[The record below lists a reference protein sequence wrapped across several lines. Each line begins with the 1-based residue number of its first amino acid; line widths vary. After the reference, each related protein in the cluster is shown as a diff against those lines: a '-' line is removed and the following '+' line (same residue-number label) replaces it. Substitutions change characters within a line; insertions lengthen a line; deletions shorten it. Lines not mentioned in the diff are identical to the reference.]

1 MKPKKEPIKV
11 FQVEAGDGDIFYP
24 SQKELEVVSNIVHL
38 FRRTQQD
45 RDRAFAYF
53 DGMTL
58 TEYIE
63 DSVERFNTNLYLRD
77 GMEDWQAGF
86 NDGFTRNKVLSMSG
100 KIAEQ
105 LPIAS
110 AIPRGDED
118 TLRAQ
123 IITDIYHYTE
133 ELDDYENF
141 MSMFILELF
150 VKGTAIGYED
160 IKYCKKKVRDTKG
173 HGDNMT
179 VTENTIKTT
188 KFYSELV
195 PLEEYYPASVGIM
208 DAKNQPYSF
217 WRKTVDFHDF
227 QKWFGHY
234 NKAKFVKPHDQS
246 LFAHEQVPYYL
257 DYISDIETGHVE
269 LVRYYDSENDQYV
282 IIANG
287 IWLNPLGPEEEVQ
300 PLPWSHKEQPFFSAI
315 NEPFGVFF
323 YGKSLPN
330 KLSSMQDILNV
341 LQNMIVDQSLLSIF
355 TPLVT
360 AGFDGF
366 EDDFIRPGRH
376 TSIDTGGLSLQ
387 NSIMPLQFPAPQG
400 FHQYI
405 LEYTRRIMEESS
417 LDQVS
422 SGMAGE
428 GADRTTA
435 YEIQQAAQGV
445 AAILTMVSRYINS
458 SIKRKAALR
467 IKNILQF
474 GFQPNATIVP
484 GVVGKKAAGEPF
496 ATFSFNET
504 ELSSNKRGTR
514 ILELYRNSDE
524 LPPVADTQ
532 ARSIIAS
539 TEQDKPVE
547 VTAIAPEYIRDV
559 DFDLKL
565 ALDPKREQSSIA
577 QQGLLLQQI
586 QVMSQLG
593 EALAQ
598 SGKQID
604 LEEPITKLAASM
616 GLDPAAVIKPIQAP
630 PGQGAEGGQPGAGGQ
645 AMGEANRQVAQM

>member
-1 MKPKKEPIKV
+1 MKPKKDPIKV
-11 FQVEAGDGDIFYP
+11 FQVEAGDGEIFTP
-24 SQKELEVVSNIVHL
+24 SQKEIEVVSNIVHL

-45 RDRAFAYF
+45 RDRTFSYF
-53 DGMTL
+53 DGMNL
-58 TEYIE
+58 KSYIE
-63 DSVERFNTNLYLRD
+63 DSVERFNTNLYLRE

-123 IITDIYHYTE
+123 IITDLYQYTE

-173 HGDNMT
+173 HGDEMT
-179 VTENTIKTT
+179 VSETTIKNTS
-188 KFYSELV
+188 FYAELV

-208 DAKNQPYSF
+208 GTKKQPYSF
-217 WRKTVDFHDF
+217 WRKTVDYHVF
-227 QKWFGHY
+227 QESFGHY
-234 NKAKFVKPHDQS
+234 NKAKFVRPYDQS
-246 LFAHEQVPYYL
+246 LFGHEEVPYYL
-257 DYISDIETGHVE
+257 DYVSEVETGQVE
-269 LVRYYDSENDQYV
+269 LVRYYDSVNDQYV

-287 IWLNPLGPEEEVQ
+287 IWLNPLGSNEEVQ
-300 PLPWSHKEQPFFSAI
+300 PLPWAHKEQPFFSAI

-330 KLSSMQDILNV
+330 KLSAMQDILNV

-387 NSIMPLQFPAPQG
+387 SAIMPLQFPAPQG

-422 SGMAGE
+422 QGVAGQ
-428 GADRTTA
+428 GAERTTA

-445 AAILTMVSRYINS
+445 AAILTMVARSLNGA
-458 SIKRKAALR
+458 IKHKAMLR

-474 GFQPNATIVP
+474 GFQPGAPIVP
-484 GVVGKKAAGEPF
+484 GVLANTDTKKPF
-496 ATFSFNET
+496 TTFAFGDT
-504 ELSSNKRGTR
+504 QLSDNKRGTR
-514 ILELYRNSDE
+514 ILELYRNEDV
-524 LPPVADTQ
+524 LPPVAETQ
-532 ARSIIAS
+532 ARALVAS
-539 TEQDKPVE
+539 TEQGRDVE
-547 VTAIAPEYIRDV
+547 VTAIAPDYIRNV
-559 DFDLKL
+559 QFDIKL
-565 ALDPKREQSSIA
+565 GLDPRREHSSIA
-577 QQGLLLQQI
+577 EQGLLLQQI
-586 QVMSQLG
+586 QILSQVGG
-593 EALAQ
+593 ERVNL
-598 SGKQID
+598 D
-604 LEEPITKLAASM
+604 EPITKLAVSM
-616 GLDPAAVIKPIQAP
+616 GLDPTKIINQEQPQPAP
-630 PGQGAEGGQPGAGGQ
+630 EPGGVPGAGGQ
-645 AMGEANRQVAQM
+645 AMGNANRQLAQM